1 MAKKEQSRM
10 SLILKGVN
18 SMRISLREGKI
29 NRAIE
34 SAISNAEEEALN
46 AEDKALE
53 VLQKL
58 ESCEDITAVINEY
71 IELREEQEA
80 WKKTKKYVEELKRV
94 LAEKVSVEEE

>member
-18 SMRISLREGKI
+18 AMRTSLREGKI
-29 NRAIE
+29 TRAIE

-46 AEDKALE
+46 ADDKAME
-53 VLQKL
+53 ILQKL
-58 ESCEDITAVINEY
+58 EDCEDITAVINEY

-80 WKKTKKYVEELKRV
+80 WKKTKKYVEELKKV
-94 LAEKVSVEEE
+94 LNEKVTVEEE

>member
-34 SAISNAEEEALN
+34 SAISNAEEESLN

>member
-53 VLQKL
+53 VLK
-58 ESCEDITAVINEY
+58 IKH
-71 IELREEQEA
+71 
-80 WKKTKKYVEELKRV
+80 WKFFKN
-94 LAEKVSVEEE
+94 

>member
-71 IELREEQEA
+71 IELKEEQEA

>member
-1 MAKKEQSRM
+1 MAKKEQTRM

-18 SMRISLREGKI
+18 AMRISLREGKI
-29 NRAIE
+29 TRAIE

-53 VLQKL
+53 ILSKL
-58 ESCEDITAVINEY
+58 EDCEDITAVINEY

-80 WKKTKKYVEELKRV
+80 WKKTKKYVEELKKV
-94 LAEKVSVEEE
+94 LNEKVTVEEE

>member
-18 SMRISLREGKI
+18 AMRVSLREGKI
-29 NRAIE
+29 DRAIE
-34 SAISNAEEEALN
+34 SALSNAEEEALN

-58 ESCEDITAVINEY
+58 EDCEDITAVINEY
-71 IELREEQEA
+71 IELKEEQAA
-80 WKKTKKYVEELKRV
+80 WKKTKKYVEELKKV
-94 LAEKVSVEEE
+94 LNEKVSVDEE